1 VAKEYLRL
9 MKGEKSIIKSMLFSK
24 LTLRLKLIGEKMFQI
39 NQKTKL
45 NFLYCLLLVLLTICF
60 SVTDLISKNINYVS
74 NREPL
79 IENPYIV
86 LPIGS
91 ITPKGW
97 LEKQLKLAAD
107 GMTGHLDEIW
117 KDVNSDNG
125 WLGGSGDAW
134 ERGPYWLDGLV
145 PLAYILKN
153 KALIKKAKKWID
165 YSLKHQQADGYFGPV
180 PDTNRVFE
188 DSKWGRRQKWQEKAK
203 QDWWPHMVM
212 LKVMQS
218 YYEATQDKRVLDF
231 MTRYFQFQLK
241 HIKEK
246 PLNHWTHWAK
256 SRGGENLAS
265 IYWLYNYTGDTF
277 LIELGKI
284 IFEQTLDW
292 TERFESADA
301 QAWRWHGVNTGMG
314 VKQPG
319 VWYQYSK
326 KCRYLKAVKTGVDK
340 LMKNH
345 GQVYGLWA
353 ADELLAGTDP
363 TKGTESC
370 TVVEYMFSL
379 ETMLQISG
387 DPEYGDWL
395 ERVALNAQPALLKAD
410 HTARQYYQLANQVVC
425 DRSWHNFSTKHGETE
440 NLFGL
445 ETGFGCCTAN
455 YHQGWPKYVNNT
467 WYATQDNGLAAL
479 VYAPSEV
486 TAKVGDNVQVTFV
499 EETGYPFKDK
509 IKFTYKKGVETTFP
523 FHFRIPAW
531 CEKAVVSING
541 TLYSEP
547 QAGSI
552 TKVVRRWKKGDV
564 LELFLPMKIKISYW
578 HERSS
583 AVERGPLVYALG
595 LKEEWKKI
603 AGDEPFADYELFSKD
618 PWNYG
623 LLRNYIDY
631 PDTTFIVTE
640 FDVTDLPWTLENAPI
655 KIIAQAKK
663 IPAWQIYGGVTGPI
677 PYSPYWHPIKYDTDV
692 EKIILV
698 PYGCTKLRVA
708 VFPVVR

>member
-1 VAKEYLRL
+1 
-9 MKGEKSIIKSMLFSK
+9 
-24 LTLRLKLIGEKMFQI
+24 MFQI
-39 NQKTKL
+39 NLKDRF
-45 NFLYCLLLVLLTICF
+45 NFLYYLIIVCVTVCF
-60 SVTDLISKNINYVS
+60 VFDESMSKNNNYIS

-79 IENPYIV
+79 IENPYIA

-91 ITPKGW
+91 IKPKGW
-97 LEKQLKLAAD
+97 IGHQLKLAAK

-117 KDVNSDNG
+117 KDVDSDNG

-145 PLAYILKN
+145 PLAYILNDKV
-153 KALIKKAKKWID
+153 LIKKAKNWID
-165 YSLKHQQADGYFGPV
+165 YSLNHQQADGYFGPV
-180 PDTNRVFE
+180 PDTSRAFE
-188 DSKWGRRQKWQEKAK
+188 DSRWGRRQKWQEKAK

-218 YYEATQDKRVLDF
+218 YYKATQDEQVLDF
-231 MTRYFQFQLK
+231 MTKYFQYQLN
-241 HIKEK
+241 HIKQK

-265 IYWLYNYTGDTF
+265 IYWLYNYTGDAF
-277 LIELGKI
+277 LMELGEI
-284 IFEQTLDW
+284 IFEQSLSW
-292 TERFESADA
+292 TERFESSDA
-301 QAWRWHGVNTGMG
+301 QAWGWHGVNTGMG

-326 KCRYLKAVKTGVDK
+326 DDRYLKAVKTGVDK

-387 DPEYGDWL
+387 DPEYGDCL
-395 ERVALNAQPALLKAD
+395 EKVALNAQPAFLNAD

-425 DRSWHNFSTKHGETE
+425 DRGWHNFSTKHDETE

-445 ETGFGCCTAN
+445 ETGYGCCTAN
-455 YHQGWPKYVNNT
+455 YHQGWPKYVNNL

-479 VYAPSEV
+479 IYAPSEV
-486 TAKVGDNVQVTFV
+486 SAKVGDNVQVTFV
-499 EETGYPFKDK
+499 EETDYPFKDK
-509 IKFTYKKGVETTFP
+509 IKFTYKKGNEVTFP
-523 FHFRIPAW
+523 FHLRIPAW
-531 CEKAVVSING
+531 CENAVVYVNG
-541 TLYSEP
+541 KEYGKP

-552 TKVVRRWKKGDV
+552 TKVTRRWKIGDV
-564 LELFLPMKIKISYW
+564 LELHLPMNVQISFW
-578 HERSS
+578 HERSA

-603 AGDEPFADYELFSKD
+603 DGDEPYADYEVYSKD

-623 LLRNYIDY
+623 LLRNYINH
-631 PDTTFIVTE
+631 PDTTFIVKE
-640 FDVTDLPWTLENAPI
+640 FEVTDLPWTLENAPV
-655 KIIAQAKK
+655 KIIAKAKK
-663 IPAWQIYGGVTGPI
+663 MPEWQMYGGITGPI
-677 PYSPYWHPIKYDTDV
+677 PYSPYWYPKKYKHAA
-692 EKIILV
+692 EEIELV

-708 VFPVVR
+708 AFPAVR

>member
-1 VAKEYLRL
+1 
-9 MKGEKSIIKSMLFSK
+9 
-24 LTLRLKLIGEKMFQI
+24 MFQI
-39 NQKTKL
+39 NQNRKFS
-45 NFLYCLLLVLLTICF
+45 FLFYLFVVCIIGCF
-60 SVTDLISKNINYVS
+60 GFEESISKNINYIS

-79 IENPYIV
+79 IENSYLV

-91 ITPKGW
+91 IKPKGW
-97 LEKQLKLAAD
+97 LEHQLKLAAN

-117 KDVNSDNG
+117 KDVGSDNG
-125 WLGGSGDAW
+125 WLGGDGDAW
-134 ERGPYWLDGLV
+134 ERGPYWLDGIV
-145 PLAYILKN
+145 PLAYILDDKD
-153 KALIKKAKKWID
+153 LIKKVKKWID
-165 YSLKHQQADGYFGPV
+165 YNLNHQQADGYFGPL
-180 PDTNRVFE
+180 PDTTRVFE

-203 QDWWPHMVM
+203 QDWWPHMIM

-218 YYEATQDKRVLDF
+218 YYGATQDKRVLNF
-231 MTRYFQFQLK
+231 MTKYFRFQLK
-241 HIKEK
+241 HIHEK
-246 PLNHWTHWAK
+246 PLDYWTHWAK

-265 IYWLYNYTGDTF
+265 IYWLYNHTGDAF
-277 LIELGKI
+277 LLKLGKI
-284 IFEQTLDW
+284 IFEQTLNW
-292 TERFESADA
+292 TERFESDNAK
-301 QAWRWHGVNTGMG
+301 AWDWHGVNTAMG

-326 KCRYLKAVKTGVDK
+326 DDRYLKAVKTGIDK

-387 DPEYGDWL
+387 DPAYGDWL
-395 ERVALNAQPALLKAD
+395 ERVALNALPALLKAD
-410 HTARQYYQLANQVVC
+410 HCARQYYQLANQVVC
-425 DRSWHNFSTKHGETE
+425 NRDWHNFSTKHDGTE

-445 ETGFGCCTAN
+445 ETGYGCCTAN

-479 VYAPSEV
+479 VYAPTEL
-486 TAKVGDNVQVTFV
+486 TAKVGDNIQVTFV
-499 EETGYPFKDK
+499 EETGYPFEDK
-509 IKFTYKKGVETTFP
+509 IKFTYKKGANTVFP
-523 FHFRIPAW
+523 FHLRIPSW
-531 CEKAVVSING
+531 CENAVIYING
-541 TLYSEP
+541 KEYSKP

-552 TKVVRRWKKGDV
+552 TKVVHRWKKGDI
-564 LELFLPMKIKISYW
+564 LELHLPMSVKISYW

-583 AVERGPLVYALG
+583 AVERGPLVFALG

-603 AGDEPFADYELFSKD
+603 AGNEPYADYEVSSKD

-623 LLRNYIDY
+623 LMKNFIDH
-631 PDTTFIVTE
+631 PATTFVIKE
-640 FDVTDLPWTLENAPI
+640 FDVPDMPWTLENAPV
-655 KIIAQAKK
+655 KIIANAKK
-663 IPAWQIYGGVTGPI
+663 IPEWHIYGGITGPI
-677 PYSPYWHPIKYDTDV
+677 PYSPYWYPPKYNTNV
-692 EKIILV
+692 EKIALV
-698 PYGCTKLRVA
+698 PYGCTKLRIA

>member
-1 VAKEYLRL
+1 MAKEYLRL

-547 QAGSI
+547 QAS
-552 TKVVRRWKKGDV
+552 
-564 LELFLPMKIKISYW
+564 
-578 HERSS
+578 
-583 AVERGPLVYALG
+583 
-595 LKEEWKKI
+595 
-603 AGDEPFADYELFSKD
+603 
-618 PWNYG
+618 
-623 LLRNYIDY
+623 
-631 PDTTFIVTE
+631 
-640 FDVTDLPWTLENAPI
+640 
-655 KIIAQAKK
+655 
-663 IPAWQIYGGVTGPI
+663 
-677 PYSPYWHPIKYDTDV
+677 
-692 EKIILV
+692 
-698 PYGCTKLRVA
+698 
-708 VFPVVR
+708 